1 MRSLPF
7 FESKKSLLYIFAL
20 SLVLGLAIVYG
31 VKGWRTF
38 FFTGMAAHW
47 DPEIMGEWMAWN
59 AHNILHG
66 QFLVPDFQAN
76 FFYPHSYTLAFG
88 EMLWPE
94 SFVYALFYFL
104 TGNLSFT
111 FNATMLFFW
120 ILSGVL
126 LFVLL
131 RMLDVS
137 VLVSALGSLVY
148 CLMPYRM
155 PYYVEFNMVL
165 VFVFPLMMI
174 VLLNW
179 LRAPSLKTALG
190 FCLGYF
196 LSATSCIYF
205 TIMAIIVMMFVFVAF
220 VNHDRSLLRS
230 RGFYVS
236 GGVIIAG
243 VLAISALY
251 LYPYA
256 LLHIEG
262 GYERSTADYLKYFA
276 QPMQYLDT
284 GDAALLRWM
293 HVPAPRFSETFLSP
307 GTALAL
313 LFLLFL
319 AYRCITFVRR
329 YSSLGRPLRYV
340 GIAKFVLWTV
350 FWSVI
355 LVQEFYGPVR
365 WLKPYNR
372 YLYEVA
378 LLLIALY
385 IAGLFLLDDK
395 QRTPG
400 VLLAGL
406 ATAAVLCF
414 FISFGPFI
422 SVGTDADRV
431 VLARGPFLDLQSWN
445 PLFNAVRALTR
456 FAIVVM
462 TYLTIAGCCAADRM
476 VRNNQWTILAL
487 PLIAAISLYEAR
499 VMIPYKFFDPAPI
512 LNSRVMNEAQHLP
525 EPYVLFQLPVANR
538 DSDANLMMSSIGEF
552 PLLANGWSGFA
563 PKHYWRF
570 FSLQHKKWEI
580 GKFLPWVGE
589 IWPRTYLIVDRSWI
603 YRMTKGWRKP
613 FPWDELNRRWEMI
626 DQDNRYALYR
636 QKKVVHT
643 SGHIVKRVRT
653 DVLRKHP
660 VLFFRARSSG
670 SSPVDATIL
679 LNHLVAKEKIRISG
693 AWKEYTVRLP
703 ASDTAVLTG
712 NEIDI
717 NMASSSD
724 AGSWEVKD
732 IEFKADER

>member
-1 MRSLPF
+1 
-7 FESKKSLLYIFAL
+7 
-20 SLVLGLAIVYG
+20 
-31 VKGWRTF
+31 
-38 FFTGMAAHW
+38 
-47 DPEIMGEWMAWN
+47 
-59 AHNILHG
+59 
-66 QFLVPDFQAN
+66 
-76 FFYPHSYTLAFG
+76 
-88 EMLWPE
+88 
-94 SFVYALFYFL
+94 
-104 TGNLSFT
+104 
-111 FNATMLFFW
+111 
-120 ILSGVL
+120 
-126 LFVLL
+126 
-131 RMLDVS
+131 
-137 VLVSALGSLVY
+137 
-148 CLMPYRM
+148 
-155 PYYVEFNMVL
+155 
-165 VFVFPLMMI
+165 
-174 VLLNW
+174 
-179 LRAPSLKTALG
+179 
-190 FCLGYF
+190 
-196 LSATSCIYF
+196 
-205 TIMAIIVMMFVFVAF
+205 
-220 VNHDRSLLRS
+220 
-230 RGFYVS
+230 
-236 GGVIIAG
+236 
-243 VLAISALY
+243 
-251 LYPYA
+251 
-256 LLHIEG
+256 
-262 GYERSTADYLKYFA
+262 
-276 QPMQYLDT
+276 
-284 GDAALLRWM
+284 M

>member
-293 HVPAPRFSETFLSP
+293 HVPAPRFTETFLSP

-400 VLLAGL
+400 VLLTGL

-563 PKHYWRF
+563 PKYYWRF

-589 IWPRTYLIVDRSWI
+589 IWPRTYLIMDRSWI

-613 FPWDELNRRWEMI
+613 FPWDELNRHWEMI
-626 DQDNRYALYR
+626 DEDNRYALYR
-636 QKKVVHT
+636 QKELVHT